1 MDVGAI
7 DGTCEQQYTFF
18 LFWSARGIF
27 MGESTIFFFYIKKLL
42 KKGAIT
48 RREVIDA
55 HSAPGIF
62 GPITF
67 QYIFVYIFLNKCY
80 SCVRYFTSDKDFVLI
95 ITILGSKW
103 CADSKFLESDF
114 TPAKIFFT

>member
-1 MDVGAI
+1 
-7 DGTCEQQYTFF
+7 
-18 LFWSARGIF
+18 
-27 MGESTIFFFYIKKLL
+27 MGESTIFFFFYIKKLL
-42 KKGAIT
+42 KKGVIT

-80 SCVRYFTSDKDFVLI
+80 SCIRYFTSDKDFVLI
-95 ITILGSKW
+95 ITILGSK
-103 CADSKFLESDF
+103 
-114 TPAKIFFT
+114 

>member
-1 MDVGAI
+1 
-7 DGTCEQQYTFF
+7 
-18 LFWSARGIF
+18 
-27 MGESTIFFFYIKKLL
+27 MGESTIFFYIKKLL

-67 QYIFVYIFLNKCY
+67 QYIFVYIPK
-80 SCVRYFTSDKDFVLI
+80 YF
-95 ITILGSKW
+95 
-103 CADSKFLESDF
+103 
-114 TPAKIFFT
+114 